1 MLWTVFKYDMKPTK
15 YSRFTI
21 KWSQAILKI
30 QIKKTLNYVQNHNT
44 PVSFEKNI
52 ELYRMVL
59 SDSELW
65 FKTIVANFFS
75 SVFK

>member
-1 MLWTVFKYDMKPTK
+1 M
-15 YSRFTI
+15 
-21 KWSQAILKI
+21 KWSRAILKI

-44 PVSFEKNI
+44 PVSFENNI

-59 SDSELW
+59 SDSEFW

-75 SVFK
+75 RFLK